1 MTRIAFALFFVVAGC
16 KSGDKSSGAPSPTP
30 TPSAAPV
37 PAAEQ
42 AKEEAAAKPE
52 VKDEAPEAA
61 NTLKAG
67 APIEKGW
74 ADGSPAEVVW
84 KVDGATAVTLKAEAG
99 KPEGKLLALHQGK
112 QQHVTNF
119 PCDVASDGA
128 QASFALNGEGK
139 VVFRAVNGP
148 AGKKPGESS
157 AFLLE
162 WKPDK
167 GTVFVARSWQ
177 GRGSEEPPA
186 WTKI

>member
-1 MTRIAFALFFVVAGC
+1 MTRIAIALFLVVASC
-16 KSGDKSSGAPSPTP
+16 KSSEKSSSTPSASP
-30 TPSAAPV
+30 TPSAAP
-37 PAAEQ
+37 AADEV
-42 AKEEAAAKPE
+42 KEEAAARPE

-74 ADGSPAEVVW
+74 ADGAPAEAVW
-84 KVDGATAVTLKAEAG
+84 KVDEATAVTLKAEAG
-99 KPEGKLLALHQGK
+99 KPEGKLLAVHQGK

-148 AGKKPGESS
+148 AGKKPGEST

-167 GTVFVARSWQ
+167 GTVFVAKSWQ
-177 GRGSEEPPA
+177 GRAGEEPPA

>member
-1 MTRIAFALFFVVAGC
+1 MTRIAIALVLVVASC
-16 KSGDKSSGAPSPTP
+16 KSSEKSSGTPTASP
-30 TPSAAPV
+30 TPSAAPA
-37 PAAEQ
+37 PAAGEV
-42 AKEEAAAKPE
+42 KEEAAARPE
-52 VKDEAPEAA
+52 VKAEAPEAA

-74 ADGSPAEVVW
+74 ADGAPAEAVW
-84 KVDGATAVTLKAEAG
+84 KVDEATAVTLKAEAG
-99 KPEGKLLALHQGK
+99 KPEGKLLAVHQGK

-148 AGKKPGESS
+148 AGKKPGEST

-177 GRGSEEPPA
+177 GRGAEPLPDWA
-186 WTKI
+186 N